1 MDMTHST
8 MPTLEKSLGL
18 SKDGSGLS
26 TPDYKKLVRAIVQ
39 SRTTVKQPEMGG
51 KCEGENC
58 CMIISSAVTYIICRM
73 WWLLFDN
80 IQLPFC
86 AHPS

>member
-1 MDMTHST
+1 MTHST
-8 MPTLEKSLGL
+8 LATLEKSLSS

-39 SRTTVKQPEMGG
+39 SRTTLKQPVMSG

-58 CMIISSAVTYIICRM
+58 CMSISYIVTYINCRM

-80 IQLPFC
+80 I
-86 AHPS
+86 